1 MLFIY
6 FIELKLSSKSAKI
19 IFEIPIAI
27 DVWLISPK
35 ATKLAVVMATF
46 FQQILQRLCSNK
58 MQRCNTC
65 IINQTSPF
73 FKRYTSHFV
82 KVAK

>member
-27 DVWLISPK
+27 YVFYADMPQGHQARGREGHAFS
-35 ATKLAVVMATF
+35 TNLAAIM
-46 FQQILQRLCSNK
+46 
-58 MQRCNTC
+58 
-65 IINQTSPF
+65 
-73 FKRYTSHFV
+73 
-82 KVAK
+82 